1 MVNGTAAHIYD
12 YDDNFFPAAAHASAV
27 LVPAI
32 VAVGETLACDGHQL
46 LDAYV
51 VGLEAMGR
59 VGEAVNYEHYE
70 RGWHAT
76 STLGPIGA
84 GAACA
89 RLLALDP
96 GQMHSCMSLAFSLAG
111 GSKRQL
117 GSMAKPVHAGLAA
130 QHGVQA
136 AWLAADGIV
145 GIEEPFDGHWGFRDL
160 YAGKTSPG
168 FDGVIEK
175 IGEPLAIEEFGL
187 MTKIYP
193 NCASVHCG
201 ADGVISLM
209 EQHKLRPTDID
220 RVKISVPKLTFE
232 HLRYPEPR
240 DELQARF
247 SMQYGIAL
255 AIEFGAMSLADF
267 QPETI
272 KRASLTQWYPRVE
285 MLRDDSQ
292 WVHPVAPNTLEPAK
306 VELVL
311 HTGETLI
318 ELVRYPRGVLQNP
331 VAAEVMADKFQDCLS
346 GKLDSERA
354 EALENVLER
363 VAELSNVGE
372 ITRLWACN
380 DL

>member
-1 MVNGTAAHIYD
+1 M
-12 YDDNFFPAAAHASAV
+12 
-27 LVPAI
+27 PAI
-32 VAVGETLACDGHQL
+32 LAVGETLECDGSRL

-51 VGLEAMGR
+51 IGLEAMGR

-89 RLLALDP
+89 RLMGLDHA
-96 GQMHSCMSLAFSLAG
+96 GMHSCMSLAFSLAG

-136 AWLAADGIV
+136 AWLAADGVV

-160 YAGKTSPG
+160 YAGEESPG

-175 IGEPLAIEEFGL
+175 IGRPLAIEEFGL

-209 EQHKLRPTDID
+209 TQNALRPADID
-220 RVKISVPKLTFE
+220 RVKVSVPKITFE

-240 DELQARF
+240 NELEARF

-255 AIEFGAMSLADF
+255 AIEHGAMRLSDF
-267 QPETI
+267 QSDAI
-272 KRASLTQWYPRVE
+272 KRPSLTTWYSRIE
-285 MLRDDSQ
+285 MLRDDSR
-292 WVHPVAPNTLEPAK
+292 WVRPIAPNTLEPAEVQLTLK
-306 VELVL
+306 
-311 HTGETLI
+311 TGETLT

-331 VAAEVMADKFQDCLS
+331 VAGEIMADKFHDCLN
-346 GKLDSERA
+346 GKLDPESAGAIEVL
-354 EALENVLER
+354 LEDLV
-363 VAELSNVGE
+363 ELSNIRE
-372 ITRLWACN
+372 LTSCWPNN
-380 DL
+380 DAQS